1 MKNKILIIG
10 GTGFIGSNI
19 LERLNKKNIRVDAT
33 YYNKIPKFRSKKIK
47 FIYLNLKNKKK
58 TFDLIKKYDFI
69 IMCGGKIFN
78 SRKKINNQSYFK
90 DDLLI
95 HFNTISAV
103 FNANVKKYLWFSSCT
118 GYPDLK
124 KA

>member
-1 MKNKILIIG
+1 MGERFL
-10 GTGFIGSNI
+10 I
-19 LERLNKKNIRVDAT
+19 LE
-33 YYNKIPKFRSKKIK
+33 
-47 FIYLNLKNKKK
+47 
-58 TFDLIKKYDFI
+58 
-69 IMCGGKIFN
+69 
-78 SRKKINNQSYFK
+78 KINNQSYFK